1 MSRIKLTIE
10 YDGRPFVGWQRQD
23 NGLTVQ
29 EVLEQAAFALFE
41 VETPVAGAG
50 RTDAGVHAWGQVAH
64 LDAAKDIRPDKV
76 RDALNFHLK
85 PHPVAVVEAVAVD
98 DDFHAR
104 FSATKR
110 HYVYR
115 ILNRRAQPAI
125 DKGFVWHCAKT
136 LDADTMHEAA
146 QELVGLHDFTT
157 FRSVHCQSKSPV
169 KTLER
174 LDVSRF
180 DDEVEVRASAISFLH
195 NQVRSLVGTLKQVG
209 DGKWT
214 ARDVKAALEAA
225 DRAACG
231 PVAPPDGLY
240 LDRVDYENS
249 AK

>member
-10 YDGRPFVGWQRQD
+10 YDGRPFSGWQRQD
-23 NGLTVQ
+23 GQPTVQ
-29 EVLEQAAFALFE
+29 QVIEDAAAKLFE
-41 VETPVAGAG
+41 CETTVWGAG
-50 RTDAGVHAWGQVAH
+50 RTDTGVHAWGQVAH
-64 LDAAKDIRPDKV
+64 LIATKDIRPDKV
-76 RDALNFHLK
+76 RDALNFHMK

-98 DDFHAR
+98 DEFHAR
-104 FSATKR
+104 FSAKKR

-115 ILNRRAQPAI
+115 ILNRRAPPAI
-125 DKGFVWHCAKT
+125 DKGFVWHCAGP
-136 LDADTMHEAA
+136 LDSEAMHDVA
-146 QELVGLHDFTT
+146 QLLTGTHDFTT

-169 KTLER
+169 KSLER
-174 LDVSRF
+174 LSVSRF
-180 DDEVEVRASAISFLH
+180 DDEIEVRASAISFLH

-209 DGKWT
+209 EGKWT
-214 ARDVKAALEAA
+214 RLDVKKALEAA